1 MKRSAQ
7 IITFLSSK
15 IGLWF
20 NVIRARWNYCSP
32 RSNFPESRVAFPRYS
47 QLNTDETMLMAGT
60 EYFGLTSVQPPDHI
74 PVNTMRKSHTFAALI
89 RLSTITHNLLTFII
103 SEISSNNSE
112 NSAYCQIN
120 TSGLFTLVWF
130 KFPDVESHGRGITLA
145 LFSHQKKSWPG
156 SKFTC
161 KLLDRT
167 ITIKM
172 FANPVFITPGI
183 NTRMKIIKYN
193 HNSLY
198 DRNDFLVIAVWKK
211 KKYNINKFWVIKM
224 TFLPLFFSVWSGQCC
239 FCC

>member
-1 MKRSAQ
+1 
-7 IITFLSSK
+7 
-15 IGLWF
+15 
-20 NVIRARWNYCSP
+20 
-32 RSNFPESRVAFPRYS
+32 
-47 QLNTDETMLMAGT
+47 MAGT
-60 EYFGLTSVQPPDHI
+60 EYFGETAVQPRDHI

-120 TSGLFTLVWF
+120 TSGLFSYSRLIQVPGCRVTRSGNHLSLVF
-130 KFPDVESHGRGITLA
+130 TPEKVLA
-145 LFSHQKKSWPG
+145 R

-198 DRNDFLVIAVWKK
+198 DRNDFLRIAVWKK